1 MDPTRLLPTWILS
14 GLVAWACAQPGPSGI
29 GDPPASLGE
38 VRARLAAPT
47 GVWNPTTEGAVLDA
61 ANRDQR
67 VVWAVARLVEYV
79 ARRVEAIASGSAGG
93 GLRAHDGALSS
104 VSSALE
110 AVGWVRVACPGADM
124 AVPVTDFSQGE
135 VRADLGAE
143 AAALAE
149 ALSGYVRL
157 TLKTCLVEADLLDGV
172 THALFQPDGV
182 VASMSVSDTVGGQR
196 IGDFAVDALATE
208 AGVEFLV
215 DVGGRTF
222 AIGVSAADA
231 QAGLTV
237 RAANGTW
244 TCRTDGRTTTCDPL
258 R

>member
-1 MDPTRLLPTWILS
+1 M
-14 GLVAWACAQPGPSGI
+14 
-29 GDPPASLGE
+29 
-38 VRARLAAPT
+38 RARLAAPT
-47 GVWNPTTEGAVLDA
+47 GVWDASTEQAVIETA
-61 ANRDQR
+61 RRDQR

-79 ARRVEAIASGSAGG
+79 AGRVEALASGSAGG
-93 GLRAHDGALSS
+93 GLRARDGALSS

-110 AVGWVRVACPGADM
+110 AVGWVRVACPGADL

-135 VRADLGAE
+135 VRADLGVE
-143 AAALAE
+143 AADLAE

-157 TLKTCLVEADLLDGV
+157 TLKKCLVEADLLDGV

-182 VASMSVSDTVGGQR
+182 VASVSVTDTVGGQR
-196 IGDFAVDALATE
+196 LGNFAVDALVTD

-215 DVGGRTF
+215 DHGGATF
-222 AIGVSAADA
+222 AIGVSAADE

-237 RAANGTW
+237 RAANGSW
-244 TCRTDGRTTTCDPL
+244 TCRTDSQTTTCDPL